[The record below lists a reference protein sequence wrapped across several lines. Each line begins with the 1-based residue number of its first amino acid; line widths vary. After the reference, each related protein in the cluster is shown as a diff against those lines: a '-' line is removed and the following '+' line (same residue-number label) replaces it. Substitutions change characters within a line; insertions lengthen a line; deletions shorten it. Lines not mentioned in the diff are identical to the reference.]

1 MKQITVRRVE
11 DQWIELAKQRAQLRQ
26 VSLNQ
31 VFVEA
36 LAKGLG
42 AHGEVAT
49 NGLEKYA
56 GKVDFGS
63 GWDEYLSR
71 DLMKIDE
78 EIWK

>member
-11 DQWIELAKQRAQLRQ
+11 DQWIELAKQRAKVRQ

-42 AHGEVAT
+42 ANGEAAT

-56 GKVDFGS
+56 GGSDFGS

-78 EIWK
+78 EIWR